1 MKLLEQCWHYKPED
15 RPSMFELVDRLRQAV
30 TENTRLK
37 GPGEEEALPVEDGSD
52 GDAGDSHNTEAE
64 HN

>member
-1 MKLLEQCWHYKPED
+1 
-15 RPSMFELVDRLRQAV
+15 MFELVDRLRQAV